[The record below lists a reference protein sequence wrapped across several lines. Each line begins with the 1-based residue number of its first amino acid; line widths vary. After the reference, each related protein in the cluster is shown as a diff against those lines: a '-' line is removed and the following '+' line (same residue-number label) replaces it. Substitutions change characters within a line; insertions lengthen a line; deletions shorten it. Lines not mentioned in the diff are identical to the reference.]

1 MKRTEVL
8 AALKK
13 IMSQND
19 SFRDKI
25 VDFFQNYLIGLDNLA
40 NETFEVASSV
50 IDFTGKKLLNDSHK
64 LLDDFQ
70 KYHDLKKETYQEL
83 LNEYTLIDL
92 AEKKRV
98 TTETLKVF
106 EYDISQLLKI
116 YNVRAQVKVEDI
128 MLNELDKEFNRLPE
142 LKKLVN
148 ITFKDIVYFWET
160 LPDDYILTYEP

>member
-1 MKRTEVL
+1 MRKTEIL

-13 IMSQND
+13 IMCQND
-19 SFRDKI
+19 SFKDKV
-25 VDFFQNYLIGLDNLA
+25 VDFFQSYLNDLDKLT

-50 IDFTGKKLLNDSHK
+50 IDFTGKKLLSDAHK

-70 KYHDLKKETYQEL
+70 KYHDIKKETYQEL
-83 LNEYTLIDL
+83 LDEYKLIDL
-92 AEKKRV
+92 VEKKRITV
-98 TTETLKVF
+98 ETLKVF

-128 MLNELDKEFNRLPE
+128 LLNELEETFIRLPE

-148 ITFKDIVYFWET
+148 LTFKDIVYFWEN
-160 LPDDYILTYEP
+160 LPDDYILT